1 MSETFI
7 EAYVRRMKKVD
18 ELLSELSKTLVG
30 LGYEVYKSGTGFHLI
45 LVKDKEKHVYV
56 TFSDVPYHWDLSCN
70 IDPSPKTG
78 NSRLLKTGYSVEK
91 IDDMELPWSVEQIVA
106 LMQPIPKSLTYKHL
120 IKYE

>member
-30 LGYEVYKSGTGFHLI
+30 LGYEVYNGGTGFHFI

-70 IDPSPKTG
+70 IEFSKSMG
-78 NSRLLKTGYSVEK
+78 NSRVLETGYSVEN
-91 IDDMELPWSVEQIVA
+91 IDDMELPWTPEEIISY
-106 LMQPIPKSLTYKHL
+106 MQTIPKSLTYKHL